1 MGHCTSS
8 DRTETRTF
16 SQDPG
21 RVLCAKVD
29 SRTNTPGGIDL
40 IDVRRKGKLW
50 VSYLVGREF
59 VANLRL
65 PTSAR
70 VKSVMDLRPSGG
82 RI

>member
-1 MGHCTSS
+1 MGHWNSS

-29 SRTNTPGGIDL
+29 SRTSTPGGIDL

-50 VSYLVGREF
+50 IGYLVGREF
-59 VANLRL
+59 VADLRL